1 MEYVLH
7 RKSNCKKIKI
17 RVVEGVVC
25 VSAPFTVSKKIIDD
39 FVQEQETWIKNQ
51 LDKNTQSKEN
61 DLICLLGN
69 ECRLHYINQK
79 MCYVDGHDL
88 YVYSDKV
95 LIQKFLKQNIK
106 KYIDLRFEFFCEQL
120 HIHDISLQY
129 GFYKSKWGSCTP
141 SKHKICFNVNLI
153 FMPLEFV
160 DAIILHEL
168 AHLYHLNHSKDFYT
182 LLCTWMPNYKE
193 IMKENKNKPIPRLWK
208 D

>member
-17 RVVEGVVC
+17 RVVKGVVC

-39 FVQEQETWIKNQ
+39 FVQEQEAWIKNQ

-69 ECRLHYINQK
+69 EYRLHYINQK
-79 MCYVDGHDL
+79 MCYVAGNAL
-88 YVYSDKV
+88 YLYPDKT
-95 LIQKFLKQNIK
+95 LIQKFLKQNAK

-120 HIHDISLQY
+120 NIHNISLQY
-129 GFYKSKWGSCTP
+129 GFYKNKWGSCTP

-168 AHLYHLNHSKDFYT
+168 AHLYHLNHSKDFYN

-193 IMKENKNKPIPRLWK
+193 IVKENKKKQLPKLY
-208 D
+208 

>member
-17 RVVEGVVC
+17 RVVKGVVQL
-25 VSAPFTVSKKIIDD
+25 SAPFYVSKREIDD
-39 FVQEQETWIKNQ
+39 FVKEQETWIKNQ
-51 LDKNTQSKEN
+51 LGKYTVSKEN
-61 DLICLLGN
+61 DKIPLLGN
-69 ECRLHYINQK
+69 EYRLHYIDQRK
-79 MCYVDGHDL
+79 CYVEDYDL
-88 YVYSDKV
+88 YLYPNTK
-95 LIQKFLKQNIK
+95 LIQLFLKQNAK

-120 HIHDISLQY
+120 HIQNISLQY

-168 AHLYHLNHSKDFYT
+168 AHLYHLNHSKEFYD

-193 IMKENKNKPIPRLWK
+193 IMKKNKKNLIPNLY
-208 D
+208 

>member
-39 FVQEQETWIKNQ
+39 FVHEQEAWIKNQ

-69 ECRLHYINQK
+69 EYRLHYINKK
-79 MCYVDGHDL
+79 MCYVDGHDV
-88 YVYSDKV
+88 YMYSDKV
-95 LIQKFLKQNIK
+95 LIQKFLKQNAK

-120 HIHDISLQY
+120 HIHGISLQY

-168 AHLYHLNHSKDFYT
+168 AHLYHLNHSKDFYD

-193 IMKENKNKPIPRLWK
+193 IMKENKKKPIPNLY
-208 D
+208 

>member
-1 MEYVLH
+1 MEYILH
-7 RKSNCKKIKI
+7 KKSNCKKIKI
-17 RVVEGVVC
+17 RVIEGVVC

-39 FVQEQETWIKNQ
+39 FVQEQEAWIKNQ
-51 LDKNTQSKEN
+51 LDKNAQSKEN

-69 ECRLHYINQK
+69 EYRLHYIDQK
-79 MCYVDGHDL
+79 MCYVAGNAL
-88 YVYSDKV
+88 YLHPDKT
-95 LIQKFLKQNIK
+95 LIQKFLKQNAK

-120 HIHDISLQY
+120 HIHNISLQY

-168 AHLYHLNHSKDFYT
+168 AHLFHFSHSKDFYN
-182 LLCTWMPNYKE
+182 LLCTWMPNYRQVL
-193 IMKENKNKPIPRLWK
+193 KENKRNPIPNLY
-208 D
+208 

>member
-1 MEYVLH
+1 MKYVLH

-69 ECRLHYINQK
+69 EYRLHYINQK
-79 MCYVDGHDL
+79 MCYVDGHDV
-88 YVYSDKV
+88 YMYSDKV
-95 LIQKFLKQNIK
+95 LIQKFLKQNAK

-153 FMPLEFV
+153 FMPLEFI

-168 AHLYHLNHSKDFYT
+168 AHLYHLNHSKDFYD

-193 IMKENKNKPIPRLWK
+193 IMKENKKLPIPKLY
-208 D
+208 

>member
-39 FVQEQETWIKNQ
+39 FVQEQEAWIKNQ

-69 ECRLHYINQK
+69 EYRLHYINQRR
-79 MCYVDGHDL
+79 CYVKDYDL
-88 YVYSDKV
+88 YLYSDKV
-95 LIQKFLKQNIK
+95 LIQKFLKQNAK

-120 HIHDISLQY
+120 QIHGISLQY

-153 FMPLEFV
+153 FMPLEFI

-193 IMKENKNKPIPRLWK
+193 ILKENKKRPIPNLY
-208 D
+208 

>member
-17 RVVEGVVC
+17 RVIKGVVQ
-25 VSAPFTVSKKIIDD
+25 VSAPFYVSKREIDD
-39 FVQEQETWIKNQ
+39 FVKEQETWIKNQ
-51 LDKNTQSKEN
+51 LSKYTVSKEN
-61 DLICLLGN
+61 DKIPLLGN
-69 ECRLHYINQK
+69 EYRLHYIDQRK
-79 MCYVDGHDL
+79 CYVEDYDL
-88 YVYSDKV
+88 YLYPDAM
-95 LIQKFLKQNIK
+95 LIQLFLKQNAQ

-120 HIHDISLQY
+120 HIKDISLQY

-168 AHLYHLNHSKDFYT
+168 AHLYHLNHSKEFYFALGCQT
-182 LLCTWMPNYKE
+182 IK
-193 IMKENKNKPIPRLWK
+193 RS
-208 D
+208 

>member
-1 MEYVLH
+1 MKYVLH

-39 FVQEQETWIKNQ
+39 FVQEQEAWIKNQ

-69 ECRLHYINQK
+69 EYRLHYINQK
-79 MCYVDGHDL
+79 MCYVDGHDV
-88 YVYSDKV
+88 YMYSDKV
-95 LIQKFLKQNIK
+95 LIQKFLKQNAK

-120 HIHDISLQY
+120 QIHGISLQY

-153 FMPLEFV
+153 FMPLEFI

-168 AHLYHLNHSKDFYT
+168 AHLYHLNHSKDFYD

-193 IMKENKNKPIPRLWK
+193 IMKENKKLPIPKLY
-208 D
+208 

>member
-1 MEYVLH
+1 MEYILH
-7 RKSNCKKIKI
+7 KKSNCKRIKI
-17 RVVEGVVC
+17 RVVKGVVC
-25 VSAPFTVSKKIIDD
+25 VSAPLNVSKKIIDD
-39 FVQEQETWIKNQ
+39 FVQEQEAWIKNQ

-69 ECRLHYINQK
+69 EYRLHYINQK
-79 MCYVDGHDL
+79 MCYVAGNAL
-88 YVYSDKV
+88 YLYPDKT
-95 LIQKFLKQNIK
+95 LIQKFLKQNAK

-120 HIHDISLQY
+120 NIHNISLQY

-168 AHLYHLNHSKDFYT
+168 AHLYHLNHSKDFYN

-193 IMKENKNKPIPRLWK
+193 IVKENKKKQLPKLY
-208 D
+208 

>member
-25 VSAPFTVSKKIIDD
+25 VSAPFTVSKKIIND
-39 FVQEQETWIKNQ
+39 FVQEQEAWIKNQ

-69 ECRLHYINQK
+69 EYRLHYINQRR
-79 MCYVDGHDL
+79 CYVKDYDV
-88 YVYSDKV
+88 YMYSDKV
-95 LIQKFLKQNIK
+95 LIQKFLKQNAK

-153 FMPLEFV
+153 FMPLEFI

-168 AHLYHLNHSKDFYT
+168 AHLYHLNHSKDFYD

-193 IMKENKNKPIPRLWK
+193 IMKENKKKPIPNLY
-208 D
+208 

>member
-1 MEYVLH
+1 MKYVLH

-39 FVQEQETWIKNQ
+39 FVQEQEAWIKNQ

-69 ECRLHYINQK
+69 EYRLHYINQRR
-79 MCYVDGHDL
+79 CYVKDYDL
-88 YVYSDKV
+88 YLYSDKV
-95 LIQKFLKQNIK
+95 LIQKFLKQNAK

-120 HIHDISLQY
+120 QIHGISLQY

-153 FMPLEFV
+153 FMPLEFI

-168 AHLYHLNHSKDFYT
+168 AHLYHLNHSKDFYD

-193 IMKENKNKPIPRLWK
+193 ILKENKKRPIPNLY
-208 D
+208 

>member
-39 FVQEQETWIKNQ
+39 FVQEQEAWIKNQ

-69 ECRLHYINQK
+69 EYRLHYINQRR
-79 MCYVDGHDL
+79 CYVKDYDL
-88 YVYSDKV
+88 YLYSDKV
-95 LIQKFLKQNIK
+95 LIQKFLKQNAK

-120 HIHDISLQY
+120 QIHGISLQY

-153 FMPLEFV
+153 FMPLEFI

-168 AHLYHLNHSKDFYT
+168 AHLYHLNHSKDFYD

-193 IMKENKNKPIPRLWK
+193 IMKENKKLPIPKLY
-208 D
+208 

>member
-1 MEYVLH
+1 M
-7 RKSNCKKIKI
+7 
-17 RVVEGVVC
+17 
-25 VSAPFTVSKKIIDD
+25 SAPFTVSKKIIDD
-39 FVQEQETWIKNQ
+39 FVQEQEAWIKNQ

-69 ECRLHYINQK
+69 EYRLHYINQK
-79 MCYVDGHDL
+79 MCYVAGNAL
-88 YVYSDKV
+88 YLYPDKT
-95 LIQKFLKQNIK
+95 LIQKFLKQNAK

-120 HIHDISLQY
+120 HIHNISLQY

-168 AHLYHLNHSKDFYT
+168 AHLFHFNHSKDFYN
-182 LLCTWMPNYKE
+182 LLCTWMPNYRQVL
-193 IMKENKNKPIPRLWK
+193 KENKRNPIPNLY
-208 D
+208 

>member
-1 MEYVLH
+1 MKYVLH

-69 ECRLHYINQK
+69 EYRLHYINQK
-79 MCYVDGHDL
+79 MCYVDGHDV
-88 YVYSDKV
+88 YMYSDKV
-95 LIQKFLKQNIK
+95 LIQKFLKQNAK

-120 HIHDISLQY
+120 QIHGISLQY

-153 FMPLEFV
+153 FMPLEFI

-168 AHLYHLNHSKDFYT
+168 AHLYHLNHSKDFYD

-193 IMKENKNKPIPRLWK
+193 IMKENKKLPIPKLY
-208 D
+208 

>member
-17 RVVEGVVC
+17 RVVKGVVC

-39 FVQEQETWIKNQ
+39 FVQEQEAWIKNQ

-69 ECRLHYINQK
+69 EYRLHYINQK
-79 MCYVDGHDL
+79 MCYVAGNAL
-88 YVYSDKV
+88 YLYPDKT
-95 LIQKFLKQNIK
+95 LIQKFLKQNAK

-120 HIHDISLQY
+120 NIHNISLQY

-168 AHLYHLNHSKDFYT
+168 AHLYHLNHSKDFYN

-193 IMKENKNKPIPRLWK
+193 IVKENKKKQLPKLY
-208 D
+208 

>member
-39 FVQEQETWIKNQ
+39 FVQEQEAWIKNQ

-69 ECRLHYINQK
+69 EYRLHYINQRR
-79 MCYVDGHDL
+79 CYVDGHDV
-88 YVYSDKV
+88 YMYSDKV
-95 LIQKFLKQNIK
+95 LIQKFLKQNAK

-168 AHLYHLNHSKDFYT
+168 AHLYHLNHSKDFYD

-193 IMKENKNKPIPRLWK
+193 IMKENKKLPIPKLY
-208 D
+208 

>member
-39 FVQEQETWIKNQ
+39 FVQEQEAWIKNQ

-69 ECRLHYINQK
+69 EYRLHYINQRR
-79 MCYVDGHDL
+79 CYVKDYDV
-88 YVYSDKV
+88 YMYSDKV
-95 LIQKFLKQNIK
+95 LIQKFLKQNAK

-153 FMPLEFV
+153 FMPLEFI

-168 AHLYHLNHSKDFYT
+168 AHLYHLNHSKDFYD

-193 IMKENKNKPIPRLWK
+193 IMKENKKKPIPNLY
-208 D
+208 

>member
-1 MEYVLH
+1 MEYVLR

-39 FVQEQETWIKNQ
+39 FVQEQEAWIKNQ

-69 ECRLHYINQK
+69 EYRLHYIDQRK
-79 MCYVDGHDL
+79 CYVDGHEL
-88 YVYSDKV
+88 YMYSDKV
-95 LIQKFLKQNIK
+95 LIQKFLKQNAK

-120 HIHDISLQY
+120 HIHNISLQY

-153 FMPLEFV
+153 FMPLEFI

-182 LLCTWMPNYKE
+182 LLCTWMPNYRQVL
-193 IMKENKNKPIPRLWK
+193 KENKRNPIPNLY
-208 D
+208 

>member
-1 MEYVLH
+1 MKYVLH

-39 FVQEQETWIKNQ
+39 FVQEQEAWIKNQ

-69 ECRLHYINQK
+69 EYRLHYINQRR
-79 MCYVDGHDL
+79 CYVKDYDL
-88 YVYSDKV
+88 YLYSDKV
-95 LIQKFLKQNIK
+95 LIQKFLKQNAK

-120 HIHDISLQY
+120 QIHGISLQY

-153 FMPLEFV
+153 FMPLEFI

-193 IMKENKNKPIPRLWK
+193 ILKENKKRPIPNLY
-208 D
+208 

>member
-1 MEYVLH
+1 MKYVLH

-39 FVQEQETWIKNQ
+39 FVQEQEAWIKNQ

-69 ECRLHYINQK
+69 EYRLHYINQRR
-79 MCYVDGHDL
+79 CYVKDYDL
-88 YVYSDKV
+88 YLYSDKV
-95 LIQKFLKQNIK
+95 LIQKFLKQNAK

-120 HIHDISLQY
+120 QIHGISLQY

-153 FMPLEFV
+153 FMPLEFI

-168 AHLYHLNHSKDFYT
+168 AHLYHLNHSKDFYD
-182 LLCTWMPNYKE
+182 LLCTWMLNYKE
-193 IMKENKNKPIPRLWK
+193 IMKENKKKPIPNLY
-208 D
+208 

>member
-1 MEYVLH
+1 MKYVLH

-17 RVVEGVVC
+17 RVVEGGVC

-69 ECRLHYINQK
+69 EYRLHYINQK
-79 MCYVDGHDL
+79 MCYVDGHDV
-88 YVYSDKV
+88 YMYSDKV
-95 LIQKFLKQNIK
+95 LIQKFLKQNAK

-120 HIHDISLQY
+120 QIHGISLQY

-153 FMPLEFV
+153 FMPLEFI

-168 AHLYHLNHSKDFYT
+168 AHLYHLNHSKDFYD

-193 IMKENKNKPIPRLWK
+193 IMKENKKLPIPKLY
-208 D
+208 

>member
-1 MEYVLH
+1 MKYVLH

-69 ECRLHYINQK
+69 EYRLHYINQK
-79 MCYVDGHDL
+79 MCYVDGHDV
-88 YVYSDKV
+88 YMYSDKV
-95 LIQKFLKQNIK
+95 LIQKFLKQNAK

-120 HIHDISLQY
+120 QIHGISLQY

-153 FMPLEFV
+153 FMPLEFI

-168 AHLYHLNHSKDFYT
+168 AHLYHLNHSKDFYD

-193 IMKENKNKPIPRLWK
+193 ILKENKKRPIPNLY
-208 D
+208 

>member
-1 MEYVLH
+1 MKYVLH

-39 FVQEQETWIKNQ
+39 FVQEQEAWIKNQ

-69 ECRLHYINQK
+69 EYRLHYINQK
-79 MCYVDGHDL
+79 MCYVDGHDV
-88 YVYSDKV
+88 YMYSDKV
-95 LIQKFLKQNIK
+95 LIQKFLKQNAK

-153 FMPLEFV
+153 FMPLEFI

-168 AHLYHLNHSKDFYT
+168 AHLYHLNHSKDFYD

-193 IMKENKNKPIPRLWK
+193 IMKENKKLPIPNLY
-208 D
+208 

>member
-1 MEYVLH
+1 MEYELH

-25 VSAPFTVSKKIIDD
+25 VSAPFTVSKKVIDD
-39 FVQEQETWIKNQ
+39 FVHEQEAWIKNQ

-69 ECRLHYINQK
+69 EYRVHYINQR

-88 YVYSDKV
+88 YLYPDKT
-95 LIQKFLKQNIK
+95 LIQRFLKQNAK

-120 HIHDISLQY
+120 RIHDISLQY

-168 AHLYHLNHSKDFYT
+168 AHLYHLNHSKDFYN
-182 LLCTWMPNYKE
+182 LLCTWMPNYRQVL
-193 IMKENKNKPIPRLWK
+193 KENKHNPIPNLY
-208 D
+208 

>member
-25 VSAPFTVSKKIIDD
+25 VSAPFYVSKREIDN
-39 FVQEQETWIKNQ
+39 FVQEQEAWIQNHLSKFT
-51 LDKNTQSKEN
+51 LSKEN
-61 DLICLLGN
+61 DRIPLLGN
-69 ECRLHYINQK
+69 EYRLHYIDK
-79 MCYVDGHDL
+79 RKCYVEDYDL
-88 YVYSDKV
+88 YLYPDTK
-95 LIQKFLKQNIK
+95 LIQLFLKQNAK

-141 SKHKICFNVNLI
+141 AKHKICFNVNLI

-168 AHLYHLNHSKDFYT
+168 AHLNHSKEFYD

-193 IMKENKNKPIPRLWK
+193 IMKENKKKPIPNLY
-208 D
+208 

>member
-17 RVVEGVVC
+17 RVIEGVVC

-39 FVQEQETWIKNQ
+39 FVQEQEAWIKNQ

-69 ECRLHYINQK
+69 EYRLHYINQRR
-79 MCYVDGHDL
+79 CYVKDYDL
-88 YVYSDKV
+88 YLYSDKV
-95 LIQKFLKQNIK
+95 LIQKFLKQNAK

-168 AHLYHLNHSKDFYT
+168 AHLYHLNHSKDFYD

-193 IMKENKNKPIPRLWK
+193 IMKENKKKPIPNLY
-208 D
+208 

>member
-17 RVVEGVVC
+17 RVVEGVVQ
-25 VSAPFTVSKKIIDD
+25 VSAPFTVSKREIDR
-39 FVQEQETWIKNQ
+39 FVHEQEAWIENQ
-51 LDKNTQSKEN
+51 LDKCALSKEN
-61 DLICLLGN
+61 DLISLLGN
-69 ECRLHYINQK
+69 EYKLHYMNK
-79 MCYVDGHDL
+79 RVCYVEGNDL
-88 YVYSDKV
+88 YLYPDKT
-95 LIQKFLKQNIK
+95 LIQRFLKQNVK
-106 KYIDLRFEFFCEQL
+106 KYIDLRFKFFCEQL
-120 HIHDISLQY
+120 NIHDISLQY

-168 AHLYHLNHSKDFYT
+168 AHLYHLNHSKDFYS

-193 IMKENKNKPIPRLWK
+193 IIKRHKKISIPNLY
-208 D
+208 

>member
-1 MEYVLH
+1 MKYVLH

-39 FVQEQETWIKNQ
+39 FVQEQEAWIKNQ

-69 ECRLHYINQK
+69 EYRLHYINQK
-79 MCYVDGHDL
+79 MCYVDGHDV
-88 YVYSDKV
+88 YMYSDKV
-95 LIQKFLKQNIK
+95 LIQKFLKQNAK

-153 FMPLEFV
+153 FMPLEFI

-168 AHLYHLNHSKDFYT
+168 AHLYHLNHSKDFYD

-193 IMKENKNKPIPRLWK
+193 IMKENKKLPIPKLY
-208 D
+208 

>member
-39 FVQEQETWIKNQ
+39 FVHEQEAWIKNQ

-69 ECRLHYINQK
+69 EYRLHYINQK
-79 MCYVDGHDL
+79 MCYVAGNAL
-88 YVYSDKV
+88 YLYPDKT
-95 LIQKFLKQNIK
+95 LIQKFLKQNAK

-120 HIHDISLQY
+120 NIHNISLQY

-168 AHLYHLNHSKDFYT
+168 AHLFHFNHSKDFYN
-182 LLCTWMPNYKE
+182 LLCTWMPNYRQVL
-193 IMKENKNKPIPRLWK
+193 KENKRNPIPNLY
-208 D
+208 